1 MAAAR
6 AEGVLPEAAERLAIT
21 HQTKKLIFVF
31 VMVLLVALLTLYL
44 QGVLR

>member
-6 AEGVLPEAAERLAIT
+6 PEGFLPEVAERLAGM

-31 VMVLLVALLTLYL
+31 VMVLLVALLTPYL